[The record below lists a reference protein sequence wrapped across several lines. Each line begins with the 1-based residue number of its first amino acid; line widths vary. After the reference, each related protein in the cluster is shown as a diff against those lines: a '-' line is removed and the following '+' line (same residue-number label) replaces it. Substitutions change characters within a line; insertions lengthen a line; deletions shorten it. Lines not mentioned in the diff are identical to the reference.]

1 MVTGILS
8 QLFRIMNLNLKTL
21 AASLMLATSSL
32 SLLAVPAKPGLIDF
46 TQPDGSVVRVRIH
59 GDEFHHFYTS
69 EDGYYLAPADNGV
82 LCYAD
87 VDAKG
92 LTVSSGIR
100 ATTPSARTAAAKSFL
115 AGVNMDRVISVMETQ
130 ASSRQ
135 SRMAQTVR
143 RAIPAFDRNSA
154 AARRAQAGPGLFPG
168 THFPAIGDQKGLV
181 IIVEYQDVKMTTPDA
196 LDYFTRMLNEPG
208 FSDHEATGSAVDYF
222 RECSNNLFRPQFDV
236 YGIVTLPQNMRYYG
250 GNDWMGNDSHAYEMV
265 THACELLD
273 DEIDFR
279 EYDRDGD
286 GYVDNV
292 FVFYAGR
299 GEASG
304 GSADTVW
311 PHSWDIEYG
320 LGYAPEFDGVK
331 INRYACT
338 NEWTGNRPDGV
349 GTFCHEFSHVMGLPD
364 LYATSYSNSFTPGE
378 WSALDYG
385 PYNNNGCTPPLY
397 SAFERYALG
406 WLEPEPID
414 KAVSAILPP
423 ISSNRAGIVKVSDNE
438 FFLFENRQQ
447 ESWDTYIPG
456 HGMLVWHVDYVPSIW
471 TSNAVNNTPSH
482 QYVDLEEADGLR
494 GDYTRDGDCF
504 PGVSNITSFTDDTT
518 PSMRS
523 WSGAHM
529 ETPITDISENEAG
542 EILFSA
548 CGGNEGVSVATT
560 TPRDADDVDDV
571 SFTAAWDK
579 AQGVTDATYSLSVYT
594 VDDARSDGRVWVM
607 RDRNVGDATSYRVE
621 GLKAETE
628 YFYAVRVVSRGWEY
642 SGFSDPV
649 SVTTK
654 AAPLSKRTVTALPA
668 TDIASDGFTATW
680 EKIDVATGYTL
691 EVSRKDITGVN
702 HDIVDFDSGVTVLP
716 RGWSSSSTTAYRNDD
731 YSGKSQPSLRMSVN
745 GDVLTSPVYDGEVH
759 SITFW
764 HRGNNTSADDRIIL
778 SANTPSGYVEVLSLP
793 VTTEAGGLT
802 TTFDFDPETT
812 GPVSSIRLEFRRLGK
827 QGALAIDDI
836 DVSYGAVYEL
846 VPVEGF
852 SPVAVGDSDSRRVS
866 GLEPLTT
873 YVYTVTATDGTLV
886 SLPSQVI
893 EVTTADPSGL
903 DDVIASTARL
913 SVSGGVI
920 TVSGLAPGSFV
931 TLTDIAGRL
940 VAQTAA
946 DTAGRAVLK
955 PALRGVYIVAAPA
968 SGLTAK
974 VAL

>member
-100 ATTPSARTAAAKSFL
+100 ATAPSARTAAAKSFL

-320 LGYAPEFDGVK
+320 LG
-331 INRYACT
+331 
-338 NEWTGNRPDGV
+338 
-349 GTFCHEFSHVMGLPD
+349 
-364 LYATSYSNSFTPGE
+364 
-378 WSALDYG
+378 
-385 PYNNNGCTPPLY
+385 
-397 SAFERYALG
+397 
-406 WLEPEPID
+406 
-414 KAVSAILPP
+414 
-423 ISSNRAGIVKVSDNE
+423 
-438 FFLFENRQQ
+438 
-447 ESWDTYIPG
+447 
-456 HGMLVWHVDYVPSIW
+456 
-471 TSNAVNNTPSH
+471 
-482 QYVDLEEADGLR
+482 
-494 GDYTRDGDCF
+494 
-504 PGVSNITSFTDDTT
+504 
-518 PSMRS
+518 
-523 WSGAHM
+523 
-529 ETPITDISENEAG
+529 
-542 EILFSA
+542 
-548 CGGNEGVSVATT
+548 
-560 TPRDADDVDDV
+560 
-571 SFTAAWDK
+571 
-579 AQGVTDATYSLSVYT
+579 
-594 VDDARSDGRVWVM
+594 
-607 RDRNVGDATSYRVE
+607 
-621 GLKAETE
+621 
-628 YFYAVRVVSRGWEY
+628 
-642 SGFSDPV
+642 
-649 SVTTK
+649 
-654 AAPLSKRTVTALPA
+654 
-668 TDIASDGFTATW
+668 
-680 EKIDVATGYTL
+680 
-691 EVSRKDITGVN
+691 
-702 HDIVDFDSGVTVLP
+702 
-716 RGWSSSSTTAYRNDD
+716 
-731 YSGKSQPSLRMSVN
+731 
-745 GDVLTSPVYDGEVH
+745 
-759 SITFW
+759 
-764 HRGNNTSADDRIIL
+764 
-778 SANTPSGYVEVLSLP
+778 
-793 VTTEAGGLT
+793 
-802 TTFDFDPETT
+802 
-812 GPVSSIRLEFRRLGK
+812 
-827 QGALAIDDI
+827 
-836 DVSYGAVYEL
+836 
-846 VPVEGF
+846 
-852 SPVAVGDSDSRRVS
+852 
-866 GLEPLTT
+866 
-873 YVYTVTATDGTLV
+873 
-886 SLPSQVI
+886 
-893 EVTTADPSGL
+893 
-903 DDVIASTARL
+903 
-913 SVSGGVI
+913 
-920 TVSGLAPGSFV
+920 
-931 TLTDIAGRL
+931 
-940 VAQTAA
+940 
-946 DTAGRAVLK
+946 
-955 PALRGVYIVAAPA
+955 
-968 SGLTAK
+968 
-974 VAL
+974 